1 MEWIWRGEHFAS
13 TSSEYAAIKAQL
25 QVETFAPLH
34 PGGATRSWHDLSY
47 EEQQEKKKTR
57 LKTYTQKVYRK
68 VMEKVLDYK

>member
-34 PGGATRSWHDLSY
+34 PGERRALGTIFRMKNS
-47 EEQQEKKKTR
+47 KR
-57 LKTYTQKVYRK
+57 RK
-68 VMEKVLDYK
+68 RHA